1 MYKPQVPYTPQI
13 YKNFQTVFGGYNHT
27 SSCGEGEIYDMK
39 NIGHEE
45 FPVLTPRR
53 GRNTAP
59 AFDNG
64 RIFPAYSE
72 TEIVRPKIRGIY
84 SFDDAYVIEQPY
96 IMNPNLTELT
106 GNLVLRVQRE
116 NIKAFE
122 VQNVSNKYNIA
133 DATNLDGEAFVVI
146 NKYLASRL
154 GRIARRDVK
163 YYIPYSAEAVDAAIY
178 LKELVTTG
186 VIQLKANDVIAYGSY
201 MSTAEDGARYQA
213 MRYTYYYWDGEAFQI
228 LGTSNAVV
236 NKAYVGEFTFSDG
249 LYKEEE
255 AEANTIKSEPD
266 DNGGSVQ
273 FQFMPGDGVKITGC
287 TKQPKNNKS
296 AVIKEVPFSG
306 VVVGGQESSDTLCFY
321 ENTFTLVNDAPVTE
335 ENVTISRLMP
345 ELDFMCH
352 CNNRLFGCKGDTIYA
367 SKLGDPYN
375 WNVFEGISTDSYSV
389 DVGSPGDF
397 TGCCAYGGD
406 VLFFKEERIYKL
418 MYTDNSPENWSL
430 VEIETYGVKA
440 GCENSL
446 AIADSC
452 LFYYSPKGMM
462 RYTGSLPMS
471 INEAFGE
478 QEFVN
483 AVAGSDGKDYYVCL
497 TDKAGESAL
506 FVYDTTHFLWF
517 KHDDVKITSFAYHK
531 GDLTALVEK
540 ENGDTEVMR
549 IGQKIAEVPI
559 EGEWVDLES
568 MIEFGDVMNDTTN
581 KKLKLNISVTAEV
594 APKSELRFYV
604 SCDGGSYEFLG
615 KIEGKSNKQTH
626 KFSFVPTRCD
636 YYRLKVEGKGLWKIY
651 AISNG
656 YTPGSDI

>member
-84 SFDDAYVIEQPY
+84 SFDDAYVIEQPTCVVDGKLMVFGNSHFKL
-96 IMNPNLTELT
+96 IKKDLTEDEAPDEDNIYVVAESGT
-106 GNLVLRVQRE
+106 LVYDPT
-116 NIKAFE
+116 
-122 VQNVSNKYNIA
+122 S
-133 DATNLDGEAFVVI
+133 I
-146 NKYLASRL
+146 NKYITFESSR
-154 GRIARRDVK
+154 RIGSNPNCFRKIDKMVAGTDKLVK
-163 YYIPYSAEAVDAAIY
+163 SSLY
-178 LKELVTTG
+178 TG
-186 VIQLKANDVIAYGSY
+186 Q
-201 MSTAEDGARYQA
+201 T
-213 MRYTYYYWDGEAFQI
+213 W
-228 LGTSNAVV
+228 AVV
-236 NKAYVGEFTFSDG
+236 KTIASSLCDVAFSYDFYIFNGTEWELLPDRDAINYNIKNAEFKDGIYYGED
-249 LYKEEE
+249 
-255 AEANTIKSEPD
+255 AEANTLYSAD
-266 DNGGSVQ
+266 SLFGSGVQ
-273 FQFMPGDGVKITGC
+273 VGDSLKITGC
-287 TKQPKNNKS
+287 VKQPLNNKT
-296 AVIKEVPFSG
+296 
-306 VVVGGQESSDTLCFY
+306 VVVKGVSESGHKLSFY
-321 ENTFTLVNDAPVTE
+321 ENTFTLIDGETVTEDSIFIERDAPWLRYLCT
-335 ENVTISRLMP
+335 
-345 ELDFMCH
+345 
-352 CNNRLFGCKGDTIYA
+352 CNNRVFGCKGDTIYA

-397 TGCCAYGGD
+397 TACCAYGGD

-446 AIADSC
+446 AVADSC

-559 EGEWVDLES
+559 EGEWLDMES
-568 MIEFGDVMNDTTN
+568 TIEFGDAMNDTTN

-636 YYRLKVEGKGLWKIY
+636 YYRLKVEGKGMWKIY

>member
-84 SFDDAYVIEQPY
+84 SFDDAYVIEQPTCVVDGKLMVFGNSHFKL
-96 IMNPNLTELT
+96 IKKDLTEDEAPDEDNIYVVAESGT
-106 GNLVLRVQRE
+106 LVYDPT
-116 NIKAFE
+116 
-122 VQNVSNKYNIA
+122 S
-133 DATNLDGEAFVVI
+133 I
-146 NKYLASRL
+146 NKYITFESSR
-154 GRIARRDVK
+154 RIGSNPNCFRKIDKMVAGTDKLVK
-163 YYIPYSAEAVDAAIY
+163 SSLY
-178 LKELVTTG
+178 TG
-186 VIQLKANDVIAYGSY
+186 Q
-201 MSTAEDGARYQA
+201 T
-213 MRYTYYYWDGEAFQI
+213 W
-228 LGTSNAVV
+228 AVV
-236 NKAYVGEFTFSDG
+236 KTIASSLCDVAFSYDFYIFNGTEWELLPDRDAINYNIKNAEFKDGIYYGED
-249 LYKEEE
+249 
-255 AEANTIKSEPD
+255 AEANTLYSAD
-266 DNGGSVQ
+266 SLFGSGVQ
-273 FQFMPGDGVKITGC
+273 VGDSLKITGC
-287 TKQPKNNKS
+287 VKQPLNNKT
-296 AVIKEVPFSG
+296 
-306 VVVGGQESSDTLCFY
+306 VVVKGVSESGHKLSFY
-321 ENTFTLVNDAPVTE
+321 ENTFTLIDGETVTEDSIFIERDAPWLRYLCT
-335 ENVTISRLMP
+335 
-345 ELDFMCH
+345 
-352 CNNRLFGCKGDTIYA
+352 CNNRVFGCKGDTIYA

-397 TGCCAYGGD
+397 TACCAYGGD

-446 AIADSC
+446 AVADSC

-559 EGEWVDLES
+559 EGEWLDMES
-568 MIEFGDVMNDTTN
+568 TIEFSDAMNDTTN

-636 YYRLKVEGKGLWKIY
+636 YYRLKVEGKGMWKIY